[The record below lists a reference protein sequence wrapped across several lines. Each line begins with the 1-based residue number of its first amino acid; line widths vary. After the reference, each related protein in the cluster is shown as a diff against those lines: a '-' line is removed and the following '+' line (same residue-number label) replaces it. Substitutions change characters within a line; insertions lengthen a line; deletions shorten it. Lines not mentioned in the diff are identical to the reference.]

1 MCPNFSEKE
10 VWPAIIKFSLKFY
23 QVIMFYCSH
32 FISGYTTT
40 TTCEY
45 IHVFKIYT
53 YKAKSSELE
62 RIKANCVQIFPKKK
76 SGLQSSNLAS
86 SFIKLSCFTAAHFI
100 SGYTTTTTCE
110 YIHVFKIYTYKAKS
124 SELERIKANCVQ
136 IFPKKKSG
144 LQSSNLAS
152 SFIKL
157 SCFTAATSYQVTLL
171 LLPAST
177 YMYSKY
183 TLTKQ
188 KSSELE
194 RIKANCV
201 QIFPKKK
208 SGLQSSNLASSFIK
222 LSCFTAATS
231 YQVTLLLLPASTYM
245 YSKYTLTKQ
254 SPRN

>member
-32 FISGYTTT
+32 FISGYTTTT

-76 SGLQSSNLAS
+76 SGLQSSNLS
-86 SFIKLSCFTAAHFI
+86 LKFYQVIMFYCSHFI
-100 SGYTTTTTCE
+100 SGYTTTTTTCE

-157 SCFTAATSYQVTLL
+157 SCFTAATSYQVTLK
-171 LLPAST
+171 SQ
-177 YMYSKY
+177 SK
-183 TLTKQ
+183 
-188 KSSELE
+188 
-194 RIKANCV
+194 
-201 QIFPKKK
+201 
-208 SGLQSSNLASSFIK
+208 SFRK
-222 LSCFTAATS
+222 RCFTRRTVEVEDCLILCILGRRDPQL
-231 YQVTLLLLPASTYM
+231 YQQLVVSVVKP
-245 YSKYTLTKQ
+245 K
-254 SPRN
+254 

>member
-23 QVIMFYCSH
+23 QFIMFYCSH

-86 SFIKLSCFTAAHFI
+86 SFINLSCFTAATSYQVTLI
-100 SGYTTTTTCE
+100 SW
-110 YIHVFKIYTYKAKS
+110 VLKIYTYKAKS

-152 SFIKL
+152 SFI
-157 SCFTAATSYQVTLL
+157 
-171 LLPAST
+171 
-177 YMYSKY
+177 
-183 TLTKQ
+183 
-188 KSSELE
+188 
-194 RIKANCV
+194 N
-201 QIFPKKK
+201 
-208 SGLQSSNLASSFIK
+208 